1 MALSP
6 INPGRGIDQNQ
17 HLNHQHPMT
26 EVQMKNDGR
35 PVFCYGCGDRV
46 LGPGYRCNICYSGG
60 KYFHKSCAELPGE
73 IHHPIHRKHP
83 LTLDTSDREK
93 SCSACHQHCSWRFTY
108 RCFQCEFHIDLQCTS
123 NWRNILDCHD
133 HKFIQ
138 LRKPAKLPC
147 EACGNIDSTNI
158 YGTTLYLCIICQ
170 LLVHKSCLWLPS
182 HVKTAHHQH
191 RLKLTWWF
199 EDSFPKI
206 QNFCDLCYGNMDESR
221 AVYYCEHECCSFVA
235 HNSCI
240 TIRLEDVSVD
250 DDDDDDRII
259 SNQIELQINHFSH
272 PHVLALINSDHQ
284 DNCDDDDDRI
294 ITCNGCTRP
303 ITKIDAFYS
312 CTKQESSC
320 SFFLHTACAQ
330 LPKKI
335 RVPFLLSD
343 RFELHPRAHS
353 ISGVFNCL
361 MCETYGQGF
370 VYSHGIFNHIDLHCT
385 ILSKQKALKHEA
397 HVHTLQFN
405 RNFENTYK
413 CRGCG
418 TSEKEF
424 WFSCRRCDFHL
435 CFSCVKLPPTVRH
448 RYDNHPLKLTYDSV
462 KNELDEYYCEIC
474 EGKRDPKL
482 WFYSCSDCDF
492 DCHPHCILG
501 RHPQVKLG
509 DSYEYPNHPHPV
521 TLVEK
526 RRSEIPS
533 DKRERI
539 LPCKRC
545 GRPCKGLVFEC
556 SECNINFHV
565 ECLDLSFKHG
575 YGHVH
580 VKYRKLPT
588 KLLNISA
595 PSSYLD
601 NYTPHSSG
609 VGRNDEILP
618 SF

>member
-1 MALSP
+1 
-6 INPGRGIDQNQ
+6 
-17 HLNHQHPMT
+17 
-26 EVQMKNDGR
+26 
-35 PVFCYGCGDRV
+35 
-46 LGPGYRCNICYSGG
+46 
-60 KYFHKSCAELPGE
+60 
-73 IHHPIHRKHP
+73 
-83 LTLDTSDREK
+83 
-93 SCSACHQHCSWRFTY
+93 
-108 RCFQCEFHIDLQCTS
+108 
-123 NWRNILDCHD
+123 
-133 HKFIQ
+133 
-138 LRKPAKLPC
+138 
-147 EACGNIDSTNI
+147 
-158 YGTTLYLCIICQ
+158 
-170 LLVHKSCLWLPS
+170 
-182 HVKTAHHQH
+182 
-191 RLKLTWWF
+191 
-199 EDSFPKI
+199 
-206 QNFCDLCYGNMDESR
+206 MDKSR

-240 TIRLEDVSVD
+240 TIRLEDVTV

-284 DNCDDDDDRI
+284 DNGDDDDDRI
-294 ITCNGCTRP
+294 ITCNGCMRP

-330 LPKKI
+330 IPKKI
-335 RVPFLLSD
+335 CVPFLLSD

-361 MCETYGQGF
+361 MCETFGQGF
-370 VYSHGIFNHIDLHCT
+370 AYSH
-385 ILSKQKALKHEA
+385 
-397 HVHTLQFN
+397 
-405 RNFENTYK
+405 
-413 CRGCG
+413 
-418 TSEKEF
+418 EF

-435 CFSCVKLPPTVRH
+435 CFSCVKLAPTVRH
-448 RYDNHPLKLTYDSV
+448 RYDNQPLKLTYDSV

-474 EGKRDPKL
+474 KGKRDPKL

-492 DCHPHCILG
+492 DCHPYCILG

-509 DSYEYPNHPHPV
+509 DSYEHPNHPHPV

-539 LPCKRC
+539 LPCK
-545 GRPCKGLVFEC
+545 
-556 SECNINFHV
+556 S
-565 ECLDLSFKHG
+565 LSFKHG
-575 YGHVH
+575 YKIVSYQYGHVH

-601 NYTPHSSG
+601 NYTPHCSG
-609 VGRNDEILP
+609 VSRN
-618 SF
+618 STF